1 MKNKKLLIISFV
13 LLFIL
18 PVIGSY
24 LKWGGMPPGYGFFPA
39 KKVLDDPP
47 FNLTVFILYSIVAV
61 AFLAFLLF
69 PGLFGFKKAV
79 TKNIQPRISHGFPS
93 WFWPA
98 MIILLL
104 SWLFMWGRFKWAF
117 PAEHY
122 TFVPLWWAFIFVLDG
137 IVYKRNNG
145 VSLISSSPAT
155 MKLLAV
161 TSAFS
166 WFVFEYQN
174 FFVLENWYYPNN
186 HIFSNFGNISWQLL
200 SYTTVLP
207 ALFEWYW
214 FLRTFHFFRH
224 RYSYGPKINFSKT
237 TLYLFLG
244 FGLALSFFMAIYP
257 EQLFWALWLCQLL
270 FRFPTMPCVPRRA
283 L

>member
-1 MKNKKLLIISFV
+1 MKNKKLLIVSFV

-47 FNLTVFILYSIVAV
+47 FNLTVFILYSIVAL
-61 AFLAFLLF
+61 AFLVFLLF
-69 PGLFGFKKAV
+69 PGLFGFKKAI
-79 TKNIQPRISHGFPS
+79 TKNIAPPISRGYPS

-145 VSLISSSPAT
+145 VSLISSSPVT
-155 MKLLAV
+155 MKLLGI

-174 FFVLENWYYPNN
+174 FFVLENWYYPNDK
-186 HIFSNFGNISWQLL
+186 IFTNFGNISWQLL

-207 ALFEWYW
+207 AIFEFYW
-214 FLRTFHFFRH
+214 LLRTIRPL
-224 RYSYGPKINFSKT
+224 RDKYANGPK
-237 TLYLFLG
+237 
-244 FGLALSFFMAIYP
+244 
-257 EQLFWALWLCQLL
+257 
-270 FRFPTMPCVPRRA
+270 
-283 L
+283 